1 MLGQPASWQTVC
13 SPWFFTSEW
22 SSVYSGPIFALI
34 LIQGGFFSMG
44 VWLLRASIRSS
55 LRPSGAMVT
64 RTLPFL
70 VPCGEVVVVPVGR
83 RAPGS
88 GGGRLRRGGRPG
100 EVRRNPVAVA
110 VVGRTELVGQVPLH
124 GWQHLGHGHIAADLA
139 GDAGDIPFVGRDA
152 ARDDPLEPREVIVA
166 VEGESVHTHPAGDP
180 AADRA
185 DLPLDQAPP
194 GVGVQPH
201 PGLAVDPP

>member
-1 MLGQPASWQTVC
+1 
-13 SPWFFTSEW
+13 
-22 SSVYSGPIFALI
+22 
-34 LIQGGFFSMG
+34 
-44 VWLLRASIRSS
+44 
-55 LRPSGAMVT
+55 
-64 RTLPFL
+64 
-70 VPCGEVVVVPVGR
+70 
-83 RAPGS
+83 
-88 GGGRLRRGGRPG
+88 
-100 EVRRNPVAVA
+100 
-110 VVGRTELVGQVPLH
+110 
-124 GWQHLGHGHIAADLA
+124 DLA

-201 PGLAVDPP
+201 PGLAVDPPPGQAVLGDGADHRLLQHPDVGDDVDRVGQFDHGVAGELPRPVPGDLAPAVDVDDG